1 MRVPF
6 GDQANVRST
15 PPTGCDPSSQ
25 VSKQPRIGSGV
36 PNGAV
41 VRTFTKVRLASAKA
55 SHLPSGDQDGPAVA
69 FPPWVIR
76 VLLEPSARMTQTSRT
91 PAAGS
96 WI

>member
-1 MRVPF
+1 V
-6 GDQANVRST
+6 
-15 PPTGCDPSSQ
+15 
-25 VSKQPRIGSGV
+25 GV

-41 VRTFTKVRLASAKA
+41 VRTFTSVPLSAKA

-76 VLLEPSARMTQTSRT
+76 VLEEPSARITQISRT

-96 WI
+96 WM